1 MHKHCPGL
9 YYYILSYNINH
20 DTFKV
25 NIFQVYTS
33 SAEEALRMSI
43 FAQNVAKV
51 IIIVL
56 MMKKNIIVEKDRK
69 IFA

>member
-51 IIIVL
+51 IVL
-56 MMKKNIIVEKDRK
+56 MMEKNEILEKDRK